1 MISSQYGLQRNP
13 FRGAPDPA
21 SFFPSARHRRA
32 VELVSRTITERAGLV
47 LVMGAIGLGKTT
59 VCRTVQERHRGE
71 FVTGYLG
78 NPFLSADEFGEQ
90 ILHEFG
96 QEGGTGSSG
105 EVVRALRGFL
115 KRHFRERRPVVLFID
130 EAHLLGPDVLEF
142 LLILTNVQEKGEH
155 LLQVVLSGQSEF
167 QETLR
172 RPRFSSLNQRLGNR
186 IELRPLSRRETVQYV
201 EHRLRLAGA
210 RKKVF
215 SRAGL
220 EVIWKVTR
228 GTPRLVNQV
237 CDHLLRRKE
246 GTSGRIGR
254 RDVARLA
261 GDPVFSPLLFPGGR
275 SVRGRWPLGAAVLA
289 GTLLLATGARSPE
302 FGPVQYD
309 GTGGGNVSASVS
321 MSGTMD
327 SERVRQQVPA
337 PEKTVAGSGPE
348 TAPADRKVETALSSM
363 EARLAALHQSIEGLQ
378 DDIRDDGFAFDPAV
392 DAPPQDS
399 PDLTSAVVPS
409 PSPRAE
415 IDVRVGAIVWDDRPE
430 GRMAVLDD
438 RIVHEGD
445 GFSGY
450 RVTAINEHSVELE
463 KGGETYVVGIVK
475 KF

>member
-1 MISSQYGLQRNP
+1 
-13 FRGAPDPA
+13 
-21 SFFPSARHRRA
+21 
-32 VELVSRTITERAGLV
+32 
-47 LVMGAIGLGKTT
+47 
-59 VCRTVQERHRGE
+59 
-71 FVTGYLG
+71 
-78 NPFLSADEFGEQ
+78 
-90 ILHEFG
+90 
-96 QEGGTGSSG
+96 
-105 EVVRALRGFL
+105 VVRALRGFL

-399 PDLTSAVVPS
+399 PDLTSAVVRLPLPGRKSMSVSGPLSGMIAPRGAWPS
-409 PSPRAE
+409 SMIESFTKGMVFPGIESRPSTNTPWNWKR
-415 IDVRVGAIVWDDRPE
+415 GAR
-430 GRMAVLDD
+430 RMWL
-438 RIVHEGD
+438 G
-445 GFSGY
+445 
-450 RVTAINEHSVELE
+450 L
-463 KGGETYVVGIVK
+463 
-475 KF
+475 